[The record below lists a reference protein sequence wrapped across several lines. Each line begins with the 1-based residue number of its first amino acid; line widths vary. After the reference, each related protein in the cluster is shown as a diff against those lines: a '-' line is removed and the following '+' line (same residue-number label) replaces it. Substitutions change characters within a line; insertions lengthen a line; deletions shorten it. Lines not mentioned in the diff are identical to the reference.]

1 MVHPPL
7 SLENPALLIRLKKW
21 QQESSSTPDSSL
33 SREQQ
38 AEQTD
43 QSQPQNLEQD
53 HRAAGGFLGGWRSR
67 WEARQKGIIKG
78 IEIPD
83 HTVEKSGN
91 RTEEEKVLD
100 SEGSLADGSEGR
112 GTSEDEENPLVR
124 TQPGFIFDKRVGKE
138 RRRNAMDDFI
148 EEKYRRRRE
157 QRMKE
162 RKRK

>member
-1 MVHPPL
+1 
-7 SLENPALLIRLKKW
+7 LENRALPIRLKKW
-21 QQESSSTPDSSL
+21 QQESSTTPNISL

-38 AEQTD
+38 AGQTD
-43 QSQPQNLEQD
+43 QSQPPKLEQD
-53 HRAAGGFLGGWRSR
+53 HTAPGGFLDGWRSR
-67 WEARQKGIIKG
+67 WEARQRAIIDG

-91 RTEEEKVLD
+91 KTEKVLD
-100 SEGSLADGSEGR
+100 SEGSLADSSEGR

-124 TQPGFIFDKRVGKE
+124 TQPGFVFDKRVDKE

-148 EEKYRRRRE
+148 EEKHRRRRE

-162 RKRK
+162 WKRK